1 MTIERWRPFGT
12 FVERQ
17 DSVRDIQG
25 EMNRLFDSFFGR
37 PLAAGRATGSSVWT
51 PVVDVYETKDD
62 FVLDF
67 ELPGIREKEVS
78 LSITGD
84 LLTVKGERQFNQQR
98 KDDSYHHMERA
109 YGKFERTVQLPL
121 PVQAG
126 RVTATYRD
134 GVLEVKL
141 PKAEEIKPKEIKID
155 IL

>member
-1 MTIERWRPFGT
+1 MAIERWRPFGT
-12 FVERQ
+12 FVERG

-98 KDDSYHHMERA
+98 KDDAYHHMERA

-121 PVQAG
+121 PVQAA